1 MVTGEIHTN
10 TGSRSKLDIHQTLE
24 LPRPNT
30 SRLERPGATRPA
42 ASRLTCVPQDDDLR
56 EGLAGGPSLRFLPP
70 AFTAAARANQAPA
83 SSSSIMASPTGS
95 QAGELGASHEGDKPS
110 QGNAALSDH
119 NKLPQMETRTPEPQV
134 DQQSADSDTPSTP
147 GHLAPFDWD
156 DFEARYE
163 KALHETDEHER
174 EILKEAESLSKVYFQ
189 TWASA
194 ASAHDDERAVKRLR
208 TRQRFVNL
216 SEEKAAQKQQHYEE
230 VVRAFESALAL
241 LQAK

>member
-1 MVTGEIHTN
+1 MPSPVASQNGE
-10 TGSRSKLDIHQTLE
+10 
-24 LPRPNT
+24 
-30 SRLERPGATRPA
+30 
-42 ASRLTCVPQDDDLR
+42 
-56 EGLAGGPSLRFLPP
+56 PP
-70 AFTAAARANQAPA
+70 A
-83 SSSSIMASPTGS
+83 S
-95 QAGELGASHEGDKPS
+95 QHEGGDKVEG
-110 QGNAALSDH
+110 GNGPDKH
-119 NKLPQMETRTPEPQV
+119 THTETKTPEPQD
-134 DQQSADSDTPSTP
+134 DQHSPNSDTSSTP

-163 KALHETDEHER
+163 KALREADAHER
-174 EILKEAESLSKVYFQ
+174 ETLKEAEHLSKYFQ
-189 TWASA
+189 AWASA